1 MIGYEQAGRSGKSW
15 NQPQSSNLVG
25 GSLSVLS
32 LAVARGRADC
42 RRRHIFL
49 EG

>member
-1 MIGYEQAGRSGKSW
+1 MIGYGQARRPESSWNKPQPSHLVGRS
-15 NQPQSSNLVG
+15 
-25 GSLSVLS
+25 LSILS
-32 LAVARGRADC
+32 LAVACGRADC